1 MDGQITICQQWIAL
15 WSDSLKVIPK
25 LETHTLWEN
34 KSDKERNRACDYV
47 NFYCS
52 YKKKVSIIWE
62 AWFFMLYVDRLP
74 IMQVHIKREESFFF
88 SFFWILNF
96 EEMVPTTSEDW
107 ALILLLAS
115 LSYDGCEGK
124 VYEAIA
130 IQLLR
135 WWDQNWQSIIWHA
148 KIYARL

>member
-88 SFFWILNF
+88 FLFLNSQFWGNG
-96 EEMVPTTSEDW
+96 
-107 ALILLLAS
+107 
-115 LSYDGCEGK
+115 SYHFRRLGLD
-124 VYEAIA
+124 
-130 IQLLR
+130 
-135 WWDQNWQSIIWHA
+135 SIISKFIIWWMWRKSLWSDSHPTSQMVRSKLA
-148 KIYARL
+148 IYYLTC